1 MCWRA
6 RQLRGRGGHSA
17 LLSLKVGGSSLRH
30 CLHKNYYLGGR
41 WGGGMSLVLL
51 CWCFNCAFGC
61 CILCCW
67 FAVDCQRETHFIFCF
82 CGEILKSGL
91 LRLTTWCDILSCS
104 HDLDFLVSGHHR
116 FDDLRVSKWTLSRIV
131 SSVWVKEGQKSE
143 SSNTLNTHPITVED
157 KDCSYKCE
165 KESGG

>member
-41 WGGGMSLVLL
+41 WGEGCHWSSFVGDLFV
-51 CWCFNCAFGC
+51 AFVC

-104 HDLDFLVSGHHR
+104 HYLHFLVSGHHR
-116 FDDLRVSKWTLSRIV
+116 FDDLID
-131 SSVWVKEGQKSE
+131 KEVDFIENCRKCLGQAETEKQNIE
-143 SSNTLNTHPITVED
+143 NTHTITVED
-157 KDCSYKCE
+157 KDCSCNCE
-165 KESGG
+165 QESGG

>member
-17 LLSLKVGGSSLRH
+17 LLSLKVGGSSLTP

-41 WGGGMSLVLL
+41 WGGCHWPSFVGALFV
-51 CWCFNCAFGC
+51 AFVC

-91 LRLTTWCDILSCS
+91 LRLTTWSDILSCS
-104 HDLDFLVSGHHR
+104 HYLDFLVLGHQR
-116 FDDLRVSKWTLSRIV
+116 FDDLIVRRWTLSRIF
-131 SSVWVKEGQKSE
+131 SGVWVKQGQKSKT
-143 SSNTLNTHPITVED
+143 SKTLDTYH
-157 KDCSYKCE
+157 
-165 KESGG
+165 GLFMQL